1 MEVWDMLQDVWP
13 DHQWFKR
20 RTPCSIFQLWDDAIR
35 QTISLGGL
43 WETHTAGWKTMI
55 LRRQSS
61 LLRSSV
67 RWQLGILERNFC
79 LKLEPRSAN
88 LLRKCT
94 FTTNSPSLEGDN
106 NHFYH
111 PFYHNLIII
120 FMWLYELIGR
130 YGEWYFF
137 RKKTGLQNQSVLYK
151 KRGLEE
157 EEEVLLDI
165 NLVREDGTASLDGT
179 W

>member
-1 MEVWDMLQDVWP
+1 
-13 DHQWFKR
+13 
-20 RTPCSIFQLWDDAIR
+20 
-35 QTISLGGL
+35 
-43 WETHTAGWKTMI
+43 
-55 LRRQSS
+55 
-61 LLRSSV
+61 
-67 RWQLGILERNFC
+67 
-79 LKLEPRSAN
+79 
-88 LLRKCT
+88 
-94 FTTNSPSLEGDN
+94 
-106 NHFYH
+106 
-111 PFYHNLIII
+111 
-120 FMWLYELIGR
+120 LIGR